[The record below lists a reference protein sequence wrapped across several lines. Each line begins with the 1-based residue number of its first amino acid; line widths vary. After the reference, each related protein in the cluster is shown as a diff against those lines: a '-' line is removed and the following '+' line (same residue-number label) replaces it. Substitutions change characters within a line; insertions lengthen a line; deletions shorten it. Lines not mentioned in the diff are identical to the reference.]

1 MEKSCSYSLIS
12 KTTKNLK
19 IDSFRRERQLDDCI
33 LRIMKHGI
41 QADQKLIMTEVREMG
56 GGEGGEERRRRRGAG
71 RDRERERLTTLRW
84 LLDPRVGTRKD
95 LLLVAGYT
103 N

>member
-56 GGEGGEERRRRRGAG
+56 GGGREGKKGGGEGELGG
-71 RDRERERLTTLRW
+71 TERER
-84 LLDPRVGTRKD
+84 D
-95 LLLVAGYT
+95 
-103 N
+103 